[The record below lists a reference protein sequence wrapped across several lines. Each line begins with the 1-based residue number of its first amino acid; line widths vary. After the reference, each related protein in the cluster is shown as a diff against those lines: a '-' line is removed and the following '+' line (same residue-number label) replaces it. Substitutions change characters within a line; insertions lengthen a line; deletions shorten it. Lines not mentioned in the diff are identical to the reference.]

1 MNVRASTEF
10 ADSAQYSMATDL
22 CTLRTACS
30 WSGRVKRIEAYNIA
44 GKFVVGDHSPSAT
57 VSIPV
62 LLVVECCKD
71 ADEAAVHRVVS
82 WVACDLQHG

>member
-1 MNVRASTEF
+1 M
-10 ADSAQYSMATDL
+10 
-22 CTLRTACS
+22 
-30 WSGRVKRIEAYNIA
+30 A